1 MIIRKATVN
10 DAEKLLSI
18 YAPYVL
24 KTAISFEYEVP
35 SVEEFK
41 QRIENISEKY
51 PYLVAENNGEIVGY
65 AYAGVFKDRAAYSH
79 CVETTVYVKQNA
91 KRCGIGRK
99 LYERLEKELKAIGII
114 NLYAC
119 IAYTQAED
127 ANLTNDSAAFHEH
140 MGYRMIGVF
149 NKCGRKFGKWYDM
162 VWMEKFI
169 GKHE

>member
-1 MIIRKATVN
+1 MVIRKATVN
-10 DAEKLLSI
+10 DAEKLLEI

-35 SVEEFK
+35 SIDGFK
-41 QRIENISEKY
+41 RRIESISEKY
-51 PYLVAENNGEIVGY
+51 PYIVAQCGDEILGY

-79 CVETTVYVKQNA
+79 CVETTVYVKQDA
-91 KRCGIGRK
+91 KGKGIGRK
-99 LYERLEKELKAIGII
+99 LYEHLEKELKSMGII

-119 IAYTQAED
+119 IAYTQTAD
-127 ANLTNDSAAFHEH
+127 AHLTNDSAAFHEH

-169 GKHE
+169 GRHE